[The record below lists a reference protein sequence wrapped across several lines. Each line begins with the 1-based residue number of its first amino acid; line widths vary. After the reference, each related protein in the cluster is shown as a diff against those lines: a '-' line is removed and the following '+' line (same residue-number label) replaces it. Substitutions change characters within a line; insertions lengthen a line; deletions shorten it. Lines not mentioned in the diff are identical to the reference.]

1 MRHRPRIR
9 PNSER
14 DMSIPLE
21 QLDKLAYLA
30 QLAIPAT
37 ARADVAAQLGGIIA
51 MVEAITAADTR
62 GIEPL
67 ANPLDQTMR
76 LRADVV
82 SEGDE
87 REAMQRVAPAAREG
101 FYLVPR
107 VVE

>member
-1 MRHRPRIR
+1 
-9 PNSER
+9 
-14 DMSIPLE
+14 MSIPLE

-30 QLAIPAT
+30 QLAIPAD
-37 ARADVAAQLGGIIA
+37 ARPAVAAQLDGIIA
-51 MVEAITAADTR
+51 MVEAITAADTN
-62 GIEPL
+62 GVAPL

-87 REAMQRVAPAAREG
+87 RTAMQRVAPSAREG

-107 VVE
+107 VVD

>member
-1 MRHRPRIR
+1 
-9 PNSER
+9 
-14 DMSIPLE
+14 MSIPLD
-21 QLDKLAYLA
+21 QLDKLAYLS
-30 QLAIPAT
+30 QLAIPA
-37 ARADVAAQLGGIIA
+37 ANRAAVAAQLGGIIE

-62 GIEPL
+62 GVAPL

-87 REAMQRVAPAAREG
+87 REAMQRVAPAARDG